1 MLIYNIT
8 FSIEESTE
16 NEFIDFLKKELMP
29 FIENQNLATSVTL
42 LKLLTE
48 IQQELTNLAL
58 QINFDEIEKYISFEN
73 EILEKIIEKADSKYK
88 GKYLTFNTLLEKI

>member
-16 NEFIDFLKKELMP
+16 NEFIAFLKNELIP
-29 FIENQNLATSVTL
+29 YIEVQNLTSSVTL

-58 QINFDEIEKYISFEN
+58 QLNFEEIENYISFETVF
-73 EILEKIIEKADSKYK
+73 LTKIIEKTDLKFKA
-88 GKYLTFNTLLEKI
+88 KYLTFNTLLEKI

>member
-16 NEFIDFLKKELMP
+16 NEFIAFLKNELIP
-29 FIENQNLATSVTL
+29 FIETQSLTSSVTL

-58 QINFDEIEKYISFEN
+58 QLNFEEIEKYMSFETD
-73 EILEKIIEKADSKYK
+73 LFSKIIEKTDAKFK
-88 GKYLTFNTLLEKI
+88 AKYLTFNTLLEKI